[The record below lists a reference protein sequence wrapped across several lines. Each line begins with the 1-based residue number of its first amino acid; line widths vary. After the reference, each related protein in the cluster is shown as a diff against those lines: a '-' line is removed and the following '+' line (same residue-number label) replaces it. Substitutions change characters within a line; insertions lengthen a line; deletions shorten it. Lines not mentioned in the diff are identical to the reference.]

1 MDLGIKKPVEKKA
14 QIESTEQEFTIAK
27 LYLWLKSLESKIN
40 NLQREVTML
49 KDGFTKKNNETKKE
63 LKTINEDV
71 IQSKREKEKISE
83 KLDLM
88 VKELKRTAGIEE
100 VMVLKKYLEFWNP
113 VNFVTQHD
121 LERVVESKL
130 NELKKNVPI
139 TNIKTETIT
148 KKKEPE
154 KHGPFR

>member
-1 MDLGIKKPVEKKA
+1 MKKPVDKKA
-14 QIESTEQEFTIAK
+14 QTGSTEEEFTTAK
-27 LYLWLKSLESKIN
+27 FYLWLKSLESKIN

-71 IQSKREKEKISE
+71 IESKREKEKISE

-100 VMVLKKYLEFWNP
+100 VMVIKKYLEFWNP

-121 LERVVESKL
+121 LERVVENKL
-130 NELKKNVPI
+130 NEFRRNVPV
-139 TNIKTETIT
+139 TNVKLETTI

>member
-1 MDLGIKKPVEKKA
+1 MKKPVDKKDQKGSA
-14 QIESTEQEFTIAK
+14 EEEFTTAK

-71 IQSKREKEKISE
+71 IQAKREKEKISE

-100 VMVLKKYLEFWNP
+100 VMVIKKYLEFWNP

-121 LERVVESKL
+121 LERVVENKL
-130 NELKKNVPI
+130 NEFRKNVSV
-139 TNIKTETIT
+139 TNVKLETTI